1 MEVFQR
7 EEHVLVWLKQAGVSI
22 SDNSPNKVPLSPLR
36 SARRNLRDLHSAA

>member
-22 SDNSPNKVPLSPLR
+22 SDNSLNKVPLSLFR
-36 SARRNLRDLHSAA
+36 SARRI